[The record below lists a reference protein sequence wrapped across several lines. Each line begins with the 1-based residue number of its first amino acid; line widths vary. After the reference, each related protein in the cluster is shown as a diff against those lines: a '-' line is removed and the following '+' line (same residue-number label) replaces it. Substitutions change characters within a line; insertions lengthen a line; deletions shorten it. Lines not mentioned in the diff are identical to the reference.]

1 MALIA
6 SFVVGRLSGLISVL
20 HSSPLSNF
28 SSFTLNFLLH
38 VI

>member
-1 MALIA
+1 MVLIA
-6 SFVVGRLSGLISVL
+6 SFVVGRLSSLIFVL

>member
-1 MALIA
+1 MVLIA
-6 SFVVGRLSGLISVL
+6 SFVVGRLSGLIFVL